1 MLFSDKFWI
10 SVKTD
15 NYVALA
21 QRQVTIFFRF
31 GVERVKRICATAPLE
46 IRMVNKLHINPKT
59 IEIELLAG
67 NFIIITFRTK
77 INKTFDEAMK
87 QFGVF
92 IVPAPTVTRD
102 VHVM

>member
-1 MLFSDKFWI
+1 MLFSDKFW
-10 SVKTD
+10 TQLRRFGTATEND
-15 NYVALA
+15 
-21 QRQVTIFFRF
+21 IFFRF
-31 GVERVKRICATAPLE
+31 AVERVKRICATAPLE

-59 IEIELLAG
+59 IEIEELLAG

>member
-1 MLFSDKFWI
+1 M
-10 SVKTD
+10 
-15 NYVALA
+15 
-21 QRQVTIFFRF
+21 
-31 GVERVKRICATAPLE
+31 APLE

-59 IEIELLAG
+59 IEIEELLAG
-67 NFIIITFRTK
+67 NFIIITSRTK